1 MKRPL
6 LLFLNLV
13 ILTSCELIDSMVNP
27 INNLEKISEIQDALT
42 RIYYD
47 TNGCNWTNSTNWC
60 TSKPFGEWYGLTT
73 DNEGNVI
80 GINLDGNNLK
90 ADDFHLALSEF
101 PHLKS
106 FSINN
111 NPIKS
116 LSLSSN
122 KNIRMLRLENC
133 ASSRIHLNSFEHVD
147 IQNCNYLY
155 SIDGSVDTL
164 HVRNCNFDKNTAPFW
179 ATSSVVEIEN
189 CTMDSCGCHSDNL
202 TFINSS
208 SKDSWSA
215 YTTGR
220 LIIVNSI
227 CNGLDSHSFDSNTQI
242 ELNNATVNNKKFTVT
257 FMGKDWERI
266 WDSTRTL

>member
-27 INNLEKISEIQDALT
+27 INNLEKVSEIQDALT

-133 ASSRIHLNSFEHVD
+133 SSDMIHLNSFEHVD
-147 IQNCNYLY
+147 IINCKNLRA
-155 SIDGSVDTL
+155 IDGTVDTL
-164 HVRNCNFDKNTAPFW
+164 YVSNCNFEKDTAPFW
-179 ATSSVVEIEN
+179 ANTSIVKIEN
-189 CTMDSCGCHSDNL
+189 CTMSSCGCHSYVL
-202 TFINSS
+202 QFINSQS
-208 SKDSWSA
+208 TDGWSA
-215 YTTGR
+215 YTTGS
-220 LIIVNSI
+220 LIITDSI
-227 CNGLDSHSFDSNTQI
+227 CNGIGSHSFDSNTQI